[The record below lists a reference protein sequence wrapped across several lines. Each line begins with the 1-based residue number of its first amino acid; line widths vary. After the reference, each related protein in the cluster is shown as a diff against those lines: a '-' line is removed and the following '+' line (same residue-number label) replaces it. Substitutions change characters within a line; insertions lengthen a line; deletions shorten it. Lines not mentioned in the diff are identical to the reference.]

1 NDIAELK
8 KIIEEQTNEF
18 KKRDEN
24 VMLQLLMLVRS
35 NSKICEAV
43 QNIDKK
49 VGYMMKADTRTRAL
63 ALPSPNLPTPFLN
76 LLLTQSI
83 ENVTVVENML
93 SNIDDGFANKEK
105 LKSYILMKVGR
116 TMSFSASIR
125 NAIACCFDKD
135 VLKLYSYKGK
145 TKKKFISLNLFDVI
159 YGE

>member
-1 NDIAELK
+1 MNDFRNFTNDIAELK

-18 KKRDEN
+18 KKRDKN

-76 LLLTQSI
+76 LLPTQSI

-105 LKSYILMKVGR
+105 LVR
-116 TMSFSASIR
+116 
-125 NAIACCFDKD
+125 
-135 VLKLYSYKGK
+135 
-145 TKKKFISLNLFDVI
+145 LNKI
-159 YGE
+159 N